1 MSLFREHVARAMRLL
16 VVTAALPLAAGAQGF
31 AVPINLQ
38 LGIPQGDFAENVN
51 LAGGFG
57 VGGIVALNEW
67 FGLRGQLD
75 VQIYG
80 AERRRVPLGG
90 GALGLINVDVTTTN
104 AIVGGAL
111 GFQVGLPGP
120 SLRPYAGAMIGF
132 SSFTTQSQVTGSNS
146 QDLPFASSTNSI
158 DNAFAK
164 IVYGGIYIPIGSGN
178 SAFDI
183 GVRHT
188 WNGESVRYLTP
199 GDIAEDINGDIIL
212 TPNTTRAD
220 LLTVTVG
227 VTLRPGGARSN
238 K

>member
-1 MSLFREHVARAMRLL
+1 MTLLRDRTARALRALFAA
-16 VVTAALPLAAGAQGF
+16 AALPLATGAQGLSL
-31 AVPINLQ
+31 PINLQ
-38 LGIPQGDFAENVN
+38 LGIPQGEFAQNVN

-57 VGGIVALNEW
+57 AGGIIAMNQW
-67 FGLRGQLD
+67 FGIRGQLD
-75 VQIYG
+75 VQVYG

-111 GFQVGLPGP
+111 GLQVGMPGP
-120 SLRPYAGAMIGF
+120 TIRPYAGAMLGF
-132 SSFTTQSQVTGSNS
+132 SAFTTSSQVSGSNS
-146 QDLPFASSTNSI
+146 TNEPFASSTNSL

-164 IVYGGIYIPIGSGN
+164 ILYGGIYIPIGAGGS
-178 SAFDI
+178 SFDI

-199 GDIAEDINGDIIL
+199 GDLVEDGNGDIII
-212 TPNTTRAD
+212 TPNNTRAD
-220 LLTVTVG
+220 LLTITLG
-227 VTLRPGGARSN
+227 VTLRPGRAG